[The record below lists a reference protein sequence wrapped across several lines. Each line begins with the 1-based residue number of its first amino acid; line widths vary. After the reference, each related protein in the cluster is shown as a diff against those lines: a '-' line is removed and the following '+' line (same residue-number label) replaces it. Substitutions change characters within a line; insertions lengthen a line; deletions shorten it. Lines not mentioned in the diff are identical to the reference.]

1 MRRRF
6 SRALLILVLLLT
18 GVATALV
25 YGPYVVW
32 RSYAVRS
39 WPTVEGIVTRSELVQ
54 TRKSGDR
61 AWQPQVE
68 VRYAVDGTE
77 RTTDA
82 IWAAGDRSFRDQGK
96 AREVLARYEV
106 GAAARVS
113 YDPDDP
119 TDAILQPGE
128 VWRAWLT
135 VGFGLVLVAAGLAVI
150 ARRA

>member
-6 SRALLILVLLLT
+6 PRALLILVLMLT

-39 WPTVEGIVTRSELVQ
+39 WPTVEGVVTRAELVE

-61 AWQPQVE
+61 AWRPEVE
-68 VRYAVDGTE
+68 VRYVVDGSE

-82 IWAAGDRSFRDQGK
+82 IWAAGDRSFRDQTA
-96 AREVLARYEV
+96 AREVLARFPV
-106 GAAARVS
+106 GGSARVS

-119 TDAILQPGE
+119 DDAILEPGE

-135 VGFGLVLVAAGLAVI
+135 VGFGLVLIVAGLLVI